1 MGLDEELKQWEAQI
15 EMWRTLDVWPA
26 NGAAFPKSPQG
37 GLWHDCSW
45 VERCDALAAKVRK
58 YEAGFDGIV
67 AYINKTNDDDSVGIP
82 EMYGEIIERL
92 YETFDAD
99 PKTGQRR

>member
-1 MGLDEELKQWEAQI
+1 MGKGNLFGSLPTTRVAAEEARDVTDE
-15 EMWRTLDVWPA
+15 R
-26 NGAAFPKSPQG
+26 
-37 GLWHDCSW
+37 
-45 VERCDALAAKVRK
+45 DAHAAKVRK

-82 EMYGEIIERL
+82 EMYGEIMERL

-99 PKTGQRR
+99 PKTGQRRLRGNRTASFSLARERY

>member
-67 AYINKTNDDDSVGIP
+67 AYRLRVCDDDSIRTL
-82 EMYGEIIERL
+82 EEYGEVIDRL
-92 YETFDAD
+92 YDTFEAD
-99 PKTGQRR
+99 PKTGVRR